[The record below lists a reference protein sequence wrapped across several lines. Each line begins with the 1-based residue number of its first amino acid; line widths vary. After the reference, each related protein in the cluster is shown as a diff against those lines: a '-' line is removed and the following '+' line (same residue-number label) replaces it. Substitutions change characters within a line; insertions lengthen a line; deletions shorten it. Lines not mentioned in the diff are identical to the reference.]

1 MQDRSLRVLSS
12 SLVLA
17 LALPAAAA
25 QQTIL
30 DYRKENSKRP
40 PAVTATTRATLASV
54 TPSTPKDVAVL
65 SHARGSFSNAGMS
78 EDIYL
83 VADKAPVA
91 AEPFAQGPAQLLVT
105 IKDGRTS
112 VWKLPAELRYQRIA
126 GTVDADRDGR
136 GELLLEAAFYN
147 MGQSVVSVDLV
158 GLGANGSVTIRQSLK
173 DVVTDS
179 CDNPVGKR
187 EKRASTI
194 ALDDDG
200 KLVVKQYSQKCS

>member
-1 MQDRSLRVLSS
+1 MPHRSLRVLTC

-25 QQTIL
+25 QRAVL
-30 DYRKENSKRP
+30 DYRQENSERP
-40 PAVTATTRATLASV
+40 PTVPAQTRATLASAI
-54 TPSTPKDVAVL
+54 PGHAKDVAVL
-65 SHARGSFSNAGMS
+65 SRVRGSFSQAGIS
-78 EDIYL
+78 EDLYL

-91 AEPFAQGPAQLLVT
+91 AQPFAPGSAQLLVT
-105 IKDGRTS
+105 IQDGRTS

-158 GLGANGSVTIRQSLK
+158 ALGADGAVSIRQSLK

-179 CDNPVGKR
+179 CDNPIGKR
-187 EKRASTI
+187 EKQASTI
-194 ALDDDG
+194 ALGNDG
-200 KLVVKQYSQKCS
+200 KLVAKPYRQRCG

>member
-1 MQDRSLRVLSS
+1 MQDRSLRVLTS

-25 QQTIL
+25 RQTVL
-30 DYRKENSKRP
+30 DYRKETSQRP
-40 PAVTATTRATLASV
+40 PAVTAKTRATLASAM
-54 TPSTPKDVAVL
+54 PGHPRDVAVL
-65 SHARGSFSNAGMS
+65 SHARGSFSNAGIR

-83 VADKAPVA
+83 VVDKAPVA
-91 AEPFAQGPAQLLVT
+91 SEPFAQGPAQLLMT

-112 VWKLPAELRYQRIA
+112 VWKLPAELRYQRIV

-136 GELLLEAAFYN
+136 GELLLEAGFYN
-147 MGQSVVSVDLV
+147 MGQSVVSVDLIA
-158 GLGANGSVTIRQSLK
+158 LGANGSVVIRQSLK

-200 KLVVKQYSQKCS
+200 KLVAKQYSQKCS